1 MSKSLLEAF
10 NIKSKPLNHTSI
22 DYNVFKDKELLEEF
36 RIKI

>member
-22 DYNVFKDKELLEEF
+22 DYNVFKDKRKAF
-36 RIKI
+36 QTTQ